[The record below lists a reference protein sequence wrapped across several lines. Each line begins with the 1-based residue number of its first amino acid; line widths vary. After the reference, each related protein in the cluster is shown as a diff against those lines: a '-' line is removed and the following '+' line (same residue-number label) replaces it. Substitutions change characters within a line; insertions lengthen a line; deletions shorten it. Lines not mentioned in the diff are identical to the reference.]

1 MASAKVYE
9 LLPGAGVHSLRG
21 EDEDGNAV
29 DVKLQ
34 PGEQVKSKKNLVLLH
49 PNKFVCVD
57 DEVKKYK
64 VKPPPADEPIRPTAP
79 GKRDESLASD
89 LSDPEDTT
97 DADLESDDEQDEG
110 EDELDAD
117 KFGRDVTEDV
127 DGAAEKDLKVFLKD
141 KHYLVFDA
149 GDAETP
155 LAETP
160 MTKSAMTKFVKTY
173 KG

>member
-21 EDEDGNAV
+21 EDGDGNAV

-57 DEVKKYK
+57 DTIKNYK
-64 VKPPPADEPIRPTAP
+64 VKPPPADEPVRPTAP
-79 GKRDESLASD
+79 GKRDEALAND
-89 LSDPEDTT
+89 LSDPEETA
-97 DADLESDDEQDEG
+97 DADLESEDDEV

-155 LAETP
+155 VTDKP
-160 MTKSAMTKFVKTY
+160 MTKGELTKFLKKY
-173 KG
+173 AG